1 MNWIIV
7 ILIAIITTI
16 IIFTTCGVGGG
27 MMMLVALNGFSESE
41 ATPILI
47 FFALIVLGISITLTT
62 AASWV
67 FIKARRAE
75 SVIRFWHVAGISTGV
90 NILIILII
98 FAVIAIMRL

>member
-7 ILIAIITTI
+7 ILIAFITTI
-16 IIFTTCGVGGG
+16 IIFTTCGVSGG
-27 MMMLVALNGFSESE
+27 MVMLVALNGFSESE
-41 ATPILI
+41 AMPILI
-47 FFALIVLGISITLTT
+47 FFTLLVLGISITLAT
-62 AASWV
+62 AASWI

-75 SVIRFWHVAGISTGV
+75 STIRFWHVAGISTGV

>member
-7 ILIAIITTI
+7 ILIAIITTV
-16 IIFTTCGVGGG
+16 IIFTTCGMGGG

-41 ATPILI
+41 AMPIL
-47 FFALIVLGISITLTT
+47 FFFTLLVLGISITLATV
-62 AASWV
+62 ASWI

-75 SVIRFWHVAGISTGV
+75 STIRFWHVAGISTGV

-98 FAVIAIMRL
+98 FAVLAIMRL